1 MASENQVVEITVPA
15 GLDMS
20 AFQYR
25 AVQMLANGSAGTM
38 STLMSVGHGKGTAPF
53 GILTNKPAAAG
64 RGARIA
70 VGGVAKMV
78 CGAASIAAGAL
89 VTAPGMG
96 GQGSSIV
103 TTDSGTTWV
112 LGIAKTRAAASG
124 DIFEVIIAPHYHSNQ
139 S

>member
-1 MASENQVVEITVPA
+1 MAGETQLVEISVPASE
-15 GLDMS
+15 DMS

-25 AVQMLANGSAGTM
+25 AVQLLATGSAGTM
-38 STLMSVGHGKGTAPF
+38 SSLMSVGHGKGTAPF

-64 RGARIA
+64 RSARVA
-70 VGGVAKMV
+70 VYGVAKMV
-78 CGAASIAAGAL
+78 AGAVIAAGDL

-96 GQGSSIV
+96 GRGSSITPV
-103 TTDSGTTWV
+103 ASGTTWV

-124 DIFEVIIAPHYHSNQ
+124 DMFEVLLAPHYHSNQ

>member
-1 MASENQVVEITVPA
+1 MASENSVVEVTVPA

-20 AFQYR
+20 AHQYR
-25 AVQMLANGSAGTM
+25 AVQILANGSAGTM
-38 STLMSVGHGKGTAPF
+38 STIMSVAHGKGTAPF
-53 GILTNKPAAAG
+53 GILQNKPAAAG

-70 VGGVAKMV
+70 VGGISKMV

-96 GQGSSIV
+96 GQGSSIA

-112 LGIAKTRAAASG
+112 LGIAKSRAAASG
-124 DIFEVIIAPHYHSNQ
+124 DIFEVLLMPHYHGNQ